1 MGQSSYNNRIK
12 KQNKMKK
19 FFTVLMVFF
28 LVSCAVQKKTTKDP
42 YVGIYDITVFDVT
55 QIGDVPL
62 KLTINKSGSSYTSN
76 IEGRAE
82 AADNGT
88 TWEIDS
94 TTVEDGVVT
103 IEAYVAN
110 YDVYFELNIDGE
122 DISGSLMGM
131 FDVEGVRVESP

>member
-1 MGQSSYNNRIK
+1 
-12 KQNKMKK
+12 MKK
-19 FFTVLMVFF
+19 ILIAFITTS
-28 LVSCAVQKKTTKDP
+28 LVSCAVKKKTANDP
-42 YVGIYDITVFDVT
+42 YVGVYDITVFDVT

-62 KLTINKSGSSYTSN
+62 KITINKSGSSYTSN

-82 AADNGT
+82 AADNGM

-94 TTVEDGVVT
+94 TTVEDGVVR

>member
-1 MGQSSYNNRIK
+1 
-12 KQNKMKK
+12 MKK
-19 FFTVLMVFF
+19 LIILLISTTI
-28 LVSCAVQKKTTKDP
+28 VSCAVNKKTSKDP
-42 YVGIYDITVFDVT
+42 YVGVYDITVFDVT

-82 AADNGT
+82 ASDNGMS
-88 TWEIDS
+88 WEIDS
-94 TTVEDGVVT
+94 TTIEDGVVR
-103 IEAYVAN
+103 IEAYVAS

-131 FDVEGVRVESP
+131 FDVEGVRVEQN

>member
-1 MGQSSYNNRIK
+1 
-12 KQNKMKK
+12 MKK
-19 FFTVLMVFF
+19 IIIALIATTF
-28 LVSCAVQKKTTKDP
+28 VSCAVQKKVAKDP

-62 KLTINKSGSSYTSN
+62 KLTINKSESSYTSN
-76 IEGRAE
+76 IEVRGE
-82 AADNGT
+82 AADNGF

-94 TTVEDGVVT
+94 TTIEDEVLR

-110 YDVYFELNIDGE
+110 YDVYFELSIDGD

-131 FDVEGVRVESP
+131 FDVEGVRIQ

>member
-1 MGQSSYNNRIK
+1 
-12 KQNKMKK
+12 MKK
-19 FFTVLMVFF
+19 IVIVLIVTTF
-28 LVSCAVQKKTTKDP
+28 VSCAVQKKVAKDP

-62 KLTINKSGSSYTSN
+62 KITINKSGSSYTSN
-76 IEGRAE
+76 IEGREE
-82 AADNGT
+82 AADNGM

-94 TTVEDGVVT
+94 TTVEDGVVR

-110 YDVYFELNIDGE
+110 YDVYFDLNVDGE

>member
-1 MGQSSYNNRIK
+1 
-12 KQNKMKK
+12 MKK
-19 FFTVLMVFF
+19 IVIVLIVTTF
-28 LVSCAVQKKTTKDP
+28 VSCAVQKKVAKDP

-62 KLTINKSGSSYTSN
+62 KITINKSGSSYTSN
-76 IEGRAE
+76 IEGREE
-82 AADNGT
+82 AADNGM

-94 TTVEDGVVT
+94 TTVEDGVVR

>member
-1 MGQSSYNNRIK
+1 
-12 KQNKMKK
+12 MKK
-19 FFTVLMVFF
+19 ILIAFITIT
-28 LVSCAVQKKTTKDP
+28 LVSCAVKKKTAMDP
-42 YVGIYDITVFDVT
+42 YVGVYDITVFDVT

-62 KLTINKSGSSYTSN
+62 KITINKSGSSYTSN

-82 AADNGT
+82 AADNGM

-94 TTVEDGVVT
+94 TTVEDGVVR